1 MKEEIVREFK
11 KVSSREKAKVLQRF
25 FKTGKGEYGEGD
37 VFVGVVVP
45 NIRLLVRKYYSEM
58 SWDDISFF
66 LHSEVHE
73 FRLFALLVLVRRFEK
88 GDEQKVIYDYYMGNR
103 KWIDSWDLVD
113 LTAPNIVGMY
123 LSNKDRGALRK
134 MVVSKSIWDVRIAV
148 LATFTFIRQNEFK
161 DILEF
166 SKILFTHEHDLIH
179 KAVGWMLREVGKRN
193 VDVLREFLD
202 EYYSRMPRVMLR
214 YAIEKFDKEERL
226 RYIGR

>member
-1 MKEEIVREFK
+1 MREEIIKEFK
-11 KVSSREKAKVLQRF
+11 KVSSKEKAKVLQRF

-45 NIRLLVRKYYSEM
+45 NIRLLVKKYYSDM
-58 SWDDISFF
+58 SWDDINFF
-66 LHSEVHE
+66 LHSGIHE
-73 FRLFALLVLVRRFEK
+73 YRLFALLVLVK
-88 GDEQKVIYDYYMGNR
+88 KYEQGGEEKVIFDYYMGNK
-103 KWIDSWDLVD
+103 KWIDNWDLVD

-123 LSNKDRGALRK
+123 LLHKDRGVLRK

-161 DILEF
+161 EILEF
-166 SKILFTHEHDLIH
+166 SKILLTHEHDLIH
-179 KAVGWMLREVGKRN
+179 KAVGWMLREVGKRD
-193 VDVLREFLD
+193 VDVLRKFLD
-202 EYYSRMPRVMLR
+202 EYYSKMPRVMLR